1 MYVPQSADWA
11 DEYHHHGYI
20 LYNQLLRLWALR
32 CAAEL
37 LTNDDYADEALRV
50 KNAIEKYYGEKEHYA
65 PHTERMRKESH
76 FPYWIMGFNTSTIY
90 TQFDLQANALILL
103 LRLGTTVQRQSLV
116 SYINELYQAQQFL
129 LPSFYPVIR
138 NEDAAMHDLKN
149 NYAYRFRNLP
159 YEFHNGGLWC
169 VWNGFMS
176 MCIAK
181 DDEVL
186 SAKIS
191 NNIES
196 ACKKNNW
203 EFNEC
208 HHGKTHQPI
217 GVAKC
222 AWSAAGLILSKNFS
236 FLSQLIRD

>member
-1 MYVPQSADWA
+1 M
-11 DEYHHHGYI
+11 
-20 LYNQLLRLWALR
+20 
-32 CAAEL
+32 
-37 LTNDDYADEALRV
+37 
-50 KNAIEKYYGEKEHYA
+50 
-65 PHTERMRKESH
+65 
-76 FPYWIMGFNTSTIY
+76 
-90 TQFDLQANALILL
+90 
-103 LRLGTTVQRQSLV
+103 
-116 SYINELYQAQQFL
+116 
-129 LPSFYPVIR
+129 LPSFYPVIKDG
-138 NEDAAMHDLKN
+138 DAAMKELKN